1 MPSVTESFL
10 TSTTMLQN
18 PGQADAQAAAAAARA
33 SAAEA
38 RAQAQAAAAD
48 ARDRAADAREQ
59 VQEFKQN
66 LKEQIQAEI
75 DAARAA
81 QGGIP
86 VPPTP
91 PDPPHFPGWTV
102 QDGGPQVIPQQAVEI
117 VSIVGMTL
125 VLCVVGFPIARA
137 IARWMDRRGTPVQSS
152 PEMNTRLHAIEQAVE
167 SIAVEVE
174 RISEGQRFTTRV
186 LSERTHEPVNDFVA
200 REREAMHVGLP
211 PDSGPGAPVNARRT

>member
-18 PGQADAQAAAAAARA
+18 PGQAEAQAAAR
-33 SAAEA
+33 EA
-38 RAQAQAAAAD
+38 VREQQQAIREQQQAVREQQQA
-48 ARDRAADAREQ
+48 AREQ

-117 VSIVGMTL
+117 VSILGMTL

-137 IARWMDRRGTPVQSS
+137 VARWMDRRGTPVQAS
-152 PEMNTRLHAIEQAVE
+152 PEMSTRLQSIEQAVE

>member
-1 MPSVTESFL
+1 MPSVSESFL
-10 TSTTMLQN
+10 ASATMMQN
-18 PGQADAQAAAAAARA
+18 PGQAEAQAAAR
-33 SAAEA
+33 EA
-38 RAQAQAAAAD
+38 VREQQQAIREQQQAVREQQQAT
-48 ARDRAADAREQ
+48 REQ

-81 QGGIP
+81 QGG
-86 VPPTP
+86 VPFPPSP
-91 PDPPHFPGWTV
+91 PDPPGIHFTG
-102 QDGGPQVIPQQAVEI
+102 QDGGPPVIPQQAVEI
-117 VSIVGMTL
+117 VSILGMTL

-137 IARWMDRRGTPVQSS
+137 IARWMDRRGTPVQAS
-152 PEMNTRLHAIEQAVE
+152 PEMSTRLQSIEQAVE

>member
-10 TSTTMLQN
+10 TSAMMLQN
-18 PGQADAQAAAAAARA
+18 PGQAEAQAAR
-33 SAAEA
+33 E
-38 RAQAQAAAAD
+38 QAQQMK
-48 ARDRAADAREQ
+48 EQ
-59 VQEFKQN
+59 AQEFKQN

-81 QGGIP
+81 QEHGVP
-86 VPPTP
+86 MPPTP
-91 PDPPHFPGWTV
+91 PSPPGFAYTIADGPGGFP
-102 QDGGPQVIPQQAVEI
+102 VIPQQAVEI

-137 IARWMDRRGTPVQSS
+137 IARWMDRRGTPAQSS
-152 PEMNTRLHAIEQAVE
+152 PEMNSRLHAIEQAVE

-186 LSERTHEPVNDFVA
+186 LSERTHEPVNDFMA
-200 REREAMHVGLP
+200 REREAMHRDAMHVGLP